1 MISKSFLNLDL
12 NESNT
17 KLYND
22 DKEKLI
28 KKQRRSRHCQE
39 GRQFKCEKCNKSYL
53 SKPALLN
60 HMFKKHKDI
69 LNENL
74 IKKKRRGR
82 PKNFEIIENQK
93 EESKNKNYHSFFLL
107 PKRKLL
113 SNQIISN
120 NYENAVNIAFQIYI
134 NFNHN
139 KYFRYFKYPKDN
151 PILNNLL
158 NKNDLFFPVC
168 DEIFTEYLMNVH
180 SLTNENY
187 FIFILKFILLF
198 RESINLK
205 MIHEKKYSIK
215 EYTSS
220 ECAKLIPDF
229 CNNFFSNY
237 LVENYFGFNDS
248 DIDEFINLVQHLC
261 RWLLIK
267 NYTTLNL
274 DFHN

>member
-1 MISKSFLNLDL
+1 M
-12 NESNT
+12 
-17 KLYND
+17 
-22 DKEKLI
+22 
-28 KKQRRSRHCQE
+28 
-39 GRQFKCEKCNKSYL
+39 
-53 SKPALLN
+53 
-60 HMFKKHKDI
+60 
-69 LNENL
+69 
-74 IKKKRRGR
+74 
-82 PKNFEIIENQK
+82 
-93 EESKNKNYHSFFLL
+93 
-107 PKRKLL
+107 

-120 NYENAVNIAFQIYI
+120 NYENAVNIAFQIYN

-139 KYFRYFKYPKDN
+139 KYFRYFKYPKEN

-168 DEIFTEYLMNVH
+168 EEIFTEYLMNVH

-220 ECAKLIPDF
+220 ETAKLIPDF

-237 LVENYFGFNDS
+237 LVENYFGFNDN
-248 DIDEFINLVQHLC
+248 DIEEFINLVQHFC

>member
-1 MISKSFLNLDL
+1 MSSKSFSNSDSNEPNINLI
-12 NESNT
+12 
-17 KLYND
+17 ND
-22 DKEKLI
+22 DKTQLKT
-28 KKQRRSRHCQE
+28 KHRRSRYCLE
-39 GRQFKCEKCNKSYL
+39 GRQFQCDKCNKSYL

-60 HMFKKHKDI
+60 HIFTKHKEI
-69 LNENL
+69 LNENF

-82 PKNFEIIENQK
+82 PKNFEIIENKK
-93 EESKNKNYHSFFLL
+93 EELKNKNYHSFFLL
-107 PKRKLL
+107 PKRKII

-120 NYENAVNIAFQIYI
+120 NYENAVNNAFQIYN
-134 NFNHN
+134 NFTHN

-205 MIHEKKYSIK
+205 MIKEKKYSIK

-220 ECAKLIPDF
+220 ESPKLIPDF

-237 LVENYFGFNDS
+237 LVENYFGFNDN
-248 DIDEFINLVQHLC
+248 DIEEFINLVQHFC

>member
-1 MISKSFLNLDL
+1 MISKSIEKTDSNEPNIKFL
-12 NESNT
+12 
-17 KLYND
+17 ND
-22 DKEKLI
+22 DKTELI
-28 KKQRRSRHCQE
+28 IKHRRSRHCQE
-39 GRQFKCEKCNKSYL
+39 GRHFKCEKCNKSYL

-60 HMFKKHKDI
+60 HIFNKHKEI
-69 LNENL
+69 LHEKL

-82 PKNFEIIENQK
+82 PKNYEIIESKK
-93 EESKNKNYHSFFLL
+93 EELKNENYASFFLL
-107 PKRKLL
+107 PKRKVI
-113 SNQIISN
+113 SNQNIPN
-120 NYENAVNIAFQIYI
+120 NYENAVNIAFQIYN

-139 KYFRYFKYPKDN
+139 KYFRYFKYPKEN

-187 FIFILKFILLF
+187 FIFILQFILLF

-205 MIHEKKYSIK
+205 MIKEKKYSIK

-220 ECAKLIPDF
+220 ETAKLIPDF

-237 LVENYFGFNDS
+237 LVENYFGFNDN
-248 DIDEFINLVQHLC
+248 DIEELIDLVQHLC
-261 RWLLIK
+261 GWLLIK